1 MNGYSIAGSSSAEKK
16 KKIRGTYC
24 PSCDLRNGPLGV
36 RGECLLCWAGR
47 AQSGRNGLLVGM
59 WGGQPRDPRHGSS
72 VLERRSNVA
81 N

>member
-1 MNGYSIAGSSSAEKK
+1 MNGYSIVGSSSAGSK
-16 KKIRGTYC
+16 KKIRGAYC

-36 RGECLLCWAGR
+36 GGECLLCWR
-47 AQSGRNGLLVGM
+47 APSWRNGLLVGM